1 MSSNFWLV
9 VRFDLISYLL
19 PRIHSNLVNWPNQYF
34 LSVPGKFLTHL
45 FDYLSPAVHRA
56 PPSSSFCESFP
67 INAIEK
73 IKIGK

>member
-45 FDYLSPAVHRA
+45 LDYLSPAVHRA

-67 INAIEK
+67 
-73 IKIGK
+73 GQCV